1 MTQALER
8 THRGAWVPE
17 ELRRREATLC
27 GARAT
32 LVQQRERMLQAYV
45 AEVVDLTTFQR
56 QEQTLRQQEEDL
68 RARERE
74 VIAQGEQ
81 LVEDRAT
88 ARSMLAVLDR
98 LPVGLEQASFEQR
111 RQLVE
116 LLIDRVVVTD
126 ARRRLGT

>member
-8 THRGAWVPE
+8 AHRGAWVPE
-17 ELRRREATLC
+17 ELRRRQATLR

-32 LVQQRERMLQAYV
+32 LVRQRERMLQAYV

-74 VIAQGEQ
+74 VVAQGEQ
-81 LVEDRAT
+81 LVEVRAT
-88 ARSMLAVLDR
+88 ARSMLAVLHR

-126 ARRRLGT
+126 ARWRFGT